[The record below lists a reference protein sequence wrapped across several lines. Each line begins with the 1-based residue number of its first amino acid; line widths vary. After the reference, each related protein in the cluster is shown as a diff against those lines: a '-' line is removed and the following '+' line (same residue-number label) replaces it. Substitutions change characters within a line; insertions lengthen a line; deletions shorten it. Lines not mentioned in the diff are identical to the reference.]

1 MNSIKKV
8 AFILFQDFETL
19 DVFGPAEILG
29 RLKDNFLVEFYSVS
43 GGIVSNMHNVSV
55 STKPLSSAKA
65 EDTVLIIPGGI
76 GTRKLVND
84 VNFLDNIKR
93 IAESSEYILTICTG
107 SALLAKT
114 GLLDGKK
121 ATSNKIAFEWVKNQS
136 RSVEWIKKARW
147 VKDGNIYSSSGISA
161 GIDMTLGFVSDYLGY
176 ETAKRLSAEIEYNWQ
191 ENPEM
196 DNFAL

>member
-1 MNSIKKV
+1 MNSVKEA

-29 RLKDNFLVEFYSVS
+29 RLKDNFHVEFYSVS

-55 STKPLSSAKA
+55 PTKPLLSAKA

-84 VNFLDNIKR
+84 FNFLDKIKR
-93 IAESSEYILTICTG
+93 LAESSEYILTICTG

-114 GLLDGKK
+114 GLMDGKK

-136 RSVEWIKKARW
+136 CSVEWIKKARW
-147 VKDGNIYSSSGISA
+147 EKDGNIYSSSGISA

-176 ETAKRLSAEIEYNWQ
+176 ETAKRLSIEIEYNWQ
-191 ENPEM
+191 ENPEI

>member
-1 MNSIKKV
+1 MNSVKEAV
-8 AFILFQDFETL
+8 FILFQDFETL

-29 RLKDNFLVEFYSVS
+29 RLKDNFHVEFYSVS
-43 GGIVSNMHNVSV
+43 GGIVSNMHNVSA
-55 STKPLSSAKA
+55 STKPLPDAKT

-84 VNFLDNIKR
+84 VNFLDKLKR

-114 GLLDGKK
+114 GLMDGKK

-136 RSVEWIKKARW
+136 CSVEWIKKARW

-161 GIDMTLGFVSDYLGY
+161 GMDMTLGFVSDYLGY
-176 ETAKRLSAEIEYNWQ
+176 ETAKRLSIEIEYNWQ
-191 ENPEM
+191 QNPEI

>member
-1 MNSIKKV
+1 MNSDKEA
-8 AFILFQDFETL
+8 AFLLFQDFETL

-29 RLKDNFLVEFYSVS
+29 RLKDNFRVEFYSVS

-55 STKPLSSAKA
+55 STKPLPDAKA
-65 EDTVLIIPGGI
+65 EDMVLIIPGGI

-84 VNFLDNIKR
+84 VNFLDKLKH
-93 IAESSEYILTICTG
+93 IAEFSEYILTICTG

-114 GLLDGKK
+114 GLMDGKK
-121 ATSNKIAFEWVKNQS
+121 ATSNKIAFEWVKSQS
-136 RSVEWIKKARW
+136 CSVEWIKKARW

-161 GIDMTLGFVSDYLGY
+161 GMDMTIGFVSDYLGY
-176 ETAKRLSAEIEYNWQ
+176 ETAKRLSTEIEYDWQ
-191 ENPEM
+191 ENPEI

>member
-1 MNSIKKV
+1 MNSV
-8 AFILFQDFETL
+8 EEAAFILFQDFETL

-29 RLKDNFLVEFYSVS
+29 RLKDNFHVEFYSVS

-55 STKPLSSAKA
+55 STKSLPDAKA
-65 EDTVLIIPGGI
+65 EDTVFIIPGGI

-84 VNFLDNIKR
+84 VNFLDKLKR
-93 IAESSEYILTICTG
+93 FAESSEYILTICTG

-114 GLLDGKK
+114 GLIDGKK
-121 ATSNKIAFEWVKNQS
+121 AASNKIAFEWVKSQS
-136 RSVEWIKKARW
+136 CSVEWIKKARW

-176 ETAKRLSAEIEYNWQ
+176 ETAKRLSIEIEYNRQ
-191 ENPEM
+191 ENPEI